1 MSATLW
7 YFEPYVGQIQ
17 RFVEARNDQPGR
29 RERGDLF
36 VASCPINGDDYI
48 LLHNLLR
55 QGFLEA
61 YRVSR

>member
-7 YFEPYVGQIQ
+7 YLEPYVGQIQ
-17 RFVEARNDQPGR
+17 RFVEARNGRPGT

-36 VASCPINGDDYI
+36 VSSCLINGDDSI

-55 QGFLEA
+55 QEVLEA

>member
-7 YFEPYVGQIQ
+7 YAELFAEQIQ
-17 RFVEARNDQPGR
+17 RFVEARGGRPGR
-29 RERGDLF
+29 RERDDIL
-36 VASCPINGDDYI
+36 VASCLISGDDYI

-55 QGFLEA
+55 QEVLEA